1 MSKVKISIEKNSDSN
16 HDDLKP
22 LLNEFLFFANK
33 GFKFKNPFHLHLVY
47 SDVPQIET
55 LASYDTELHDIWVKI
70 RNRGM
75 ICDIFRSIAHE
86 LVHHKQNELGKLN
99 NNSGEDGSVEE
110 NEANSVAGL
119 IIRKFGKKYPQI
131 YQ

>member
-1 MSKVKISIEKNSDSN
+1 MNKVKISFEKNSNNN

-22 LLNEFLFFANK
+22 LLNEFLFFVNK
-33 GFKFKNPFHLHLVY
+33 GFKFKNPFHLYLVY

-55 LASYDTELHDIWVKI
+55 LASYDTKSNDIWIKI

-86 LVHHKQNELGKLN
+86 LTHHKQNELGKLN
-99 NNSGEDGSVEE
+99 SKSGEDGSDEE
-110 NEANSVAGL
+110 NEANAVAGL